1 MKITKDSKSIKIA
14 GHVGRWDVIEVGSYK
29 GKEAFLLEH
38 TTYGEDAASLI
49 VDGSGNILED
59 EVYNG
64 FPSEEWN

>member
-1 MKITKDSKSIKIA
+1 MKITRESKSIKIE
-14 GHVGRWDVIEVGSYK
+14 GHVGRWDVIDVGSYE

-38 TTYGEDAASLI
+38 TTYGEDEASLI
-49 VDGSGNILED
+49 IDSSGRVLED